1 MALCASP
8 RQPLQEGLR
17 LEQADALL
25 FRGTVEDDVLKAE
38 FLHLCDP
45 EEVVGV
51 FYHLDWRVE
60 LSR

>member
-1 MALCASP
+1 MALCASL

-25 FRGTVEDDVLKAE
+25 LRGTVEDDVLKAK

-45 EEVVGV
+45 EEVAGV